1 MLTKLDTEFG
11 PVYVDLAR
19 LDVLDKPMQAAGRQ
33 PCRPLRFGG
42 ACVYVL
48 LTPANL
54 AKLRP
59 ILPDDFEPAQAAAP
73 KARRPKMTR
82 RGRSRK
88 SSAPTSSTVANAGP
102 PTGTVASPHSRP
114 AGEPNQA

>member
-73 KARRPKMTR
+73 KARRPKIR

-88 SSAPTSSTVANAGP
+88 PPAPTSSTAANAGP
-102 PTGTVASPHSRP
+102 PTGAHSRP

>member
-1 MLTKLDTEFG
+1 MLTKLETEFG

-59 ILPDDFEPAQAAAP
+59 ILPDDFEPAQTAAP
-73 KARRPKMTR
+73 KARRPKIR
-82 RGRSRK
+82 HGRSRK
-88 SSAPTSSTVANAGP
+88 GASSTVANAGP
-102 PTGTVASPHSRP
+102 PTGAHSRP